1 MNSPIREEAERL
13 VDQTILEAGDEKE
26 VQETLEDIRDD
37 LVLEAESMLLEEAQE
52 EAQEE
57 LVDVPLEPSTETNS
71 RQTVQKE
78 LLEKGSN
85 KVRLSKIRHTKS
97 NMAVVQKPYVRNT
110 FILNQDKEV
119 NKNNATINTGSAGPR
134 SS

>member
-52 EAQEE
+52 E
-57 LVDVPLEPSTETNS
+57 LVDVPPEPSTETNS